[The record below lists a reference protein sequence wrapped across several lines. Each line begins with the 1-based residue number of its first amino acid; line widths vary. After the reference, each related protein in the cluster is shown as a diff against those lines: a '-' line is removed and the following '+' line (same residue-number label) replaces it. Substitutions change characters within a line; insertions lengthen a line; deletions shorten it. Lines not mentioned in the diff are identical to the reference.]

1 MRKTIIVYGIALA
14 ALVGLLKFIEYSFF
28 VRDLSLEVY
37 LGLVAVL
44 FTGLGVWAGLR
55 LTRRKVIPATHEFT
69 LNEEDL
75 QRLGISKREYEVLEL
90 IAQGLSNH
98 EIAERLFV
106 SVNTIKTHSSHL
118 FMKLDARRRTEAI
131 RRAKELRLLP

>member
-1 MRKTIIVYGIALA
+1 MRKTIFIYAIALA
-14 ALVGLLKFIEYSFF
+14 ALVGVLKVIEYSFF

-37 LGLVAVL
+37 LGLVAL
-44 FTGLGVWAGLR
+44 FFTGLGIWAGLR
-55 LTRRKVIPATHEFT
+55 LTRRKVIPAPQEFT
-69 LNEEDL
+69 LNEVDL

-90 IAQGLSNH
+90 IALGLSNQ

-118 FMKLDARRRTEAI
+118 FMKLEARRRTEAI